1 MSLICGFRSIRN
13 VAQLSINTTGDI
25 NPNLSSDE
33 MKTGTRLGSDPHA
46 DTSCVNKHAYVESII
61 EGLTVDAIPFDA
73 RIGKLIDLP
82 IVNAIFAVD
91 NETTFETKL
100 IRLNHSIY
108 IQDMEHSLLYPNQT
122 RAFGTIVDDV
132 PPHLDHTGYST
143 FSIST
148 EEHVFPLSS
157 FGPTAYLHVRRPT
170 DEELATM
177 QPIDITDHSGWDPY
191 PNQQLFSLS
200 QRSHQL
206 SPDPAVSDF
215 EHPLDDYLLQTLESP
230 SLLSSSYKAA

>member
-132 PPHLDHTGYST
+132 SRTLTIPVIQPFQSLQRNLSFLFRHMVQQR
-143 FSIST
+143 ISMS
-148 EEHVFPLSS
+148 V
-157 FGPTAYLHVRRPT
+157 A
-170 DEELATM
+170 
-177 QPIDITDHSGWDPY
+177 
-191 PNQQLFSLS
+191 QLM
-200 QRSHQL
+200 R
-206 SPDPAVSDF
+206 
-215 EHPLDDYLLQTLESP
+215 
-230 SLLSSSYKAA
+230 K